1 MTNHS
6 YRILAKRVQ
15 SLSENVNEENNLDS
29 IGILKVCIIK
39 RRLLESITANRVYTI
54 VDFK

>member
-39 RRLLESITANRVYTI
+39 RRLLERITANRVYTI